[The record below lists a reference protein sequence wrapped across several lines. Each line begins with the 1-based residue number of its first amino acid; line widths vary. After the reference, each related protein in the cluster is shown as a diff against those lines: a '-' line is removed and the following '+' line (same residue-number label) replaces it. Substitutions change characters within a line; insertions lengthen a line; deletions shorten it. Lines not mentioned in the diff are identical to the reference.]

1 MNVEDITYFG
11 EMMKITSIQRDI
23 SLKQGP
29 IPEQKDTLSLT
40 ENNSAGVC
48 KNYNRGYNAVNSG
61 NLTEKSEVAAITF
74 KGKVDTKRINNL
86 FGYVKKGIQKTLE
99 KNTML
104 PKVDGAAERTGSRLG
119 NFLAS
124 LEDHNIM
131 GSALMALI
139 FAGIARPV
147 TIMSMPLKEGKTKE
161 DNIYASGHS
170 VASGIMGFLASLVIT
185 APLDEGI
192 KMVKKAPRVFGV
204 DTPQKLL
211 DYKSELKKLGESA
224 ADAAKKIELKNS
236 IDMLKK
242 QRNVLDMVV
251 KNIPDWFIA
260 IPRSMITVAL
270 IPPILKYVFGI
281 EKKPKAPA
289 AENTLKIASGDIN
302 FIDKKTFQDFTGGL
316 K

>member
-1 MNVEDITYFG
+1 
-11 EMMKITSIQRDI
+11 MMKITSIQRDI

-40 ENNSAGVC
+40 KKNSAGVC
-48 KNYNRGYNAVNSG
+48 KNYNRGYNAVYSG

-74 KGKVDTKRINNL
+74 QGKVDNKRIKSL
-86 FGYVKKGIQKTLE
+86 FGFAKKGIQNALE
-99 KNTML
+99 KGTTIT
-104 PKVDGAAERTGSRLG
+104 KVDGNADRTKLG
-119 NFLAS
+119 KFLAS
-124 LEDHNIM
+124 LEDHNII

-139 FAGIARPV
+139 FAGVARPA
-147 TIMSMPLKEGKTKE
+147 TIMAMPLKEGKTKE

-204 DTPQKLL
+204 DTTEKLL
-211 DYKSELKKLGESA
+211 DAKIELKKLGESA
-224 ADAAKKIELKNS
+224 ADAARKVELNEL
-236 IDMLKK
+236 INVLKK
-242 QRNVLDMVV
+242 QRNTLEMVV

-281 EKKPKAPA
+281 EKKPKAPVI
-289 AENTLKIASGDIN
+289 AENTTNMASSNIN
-302 FIDKKTFQDFTGGL
+302 FMDKKTFQDFKGGL